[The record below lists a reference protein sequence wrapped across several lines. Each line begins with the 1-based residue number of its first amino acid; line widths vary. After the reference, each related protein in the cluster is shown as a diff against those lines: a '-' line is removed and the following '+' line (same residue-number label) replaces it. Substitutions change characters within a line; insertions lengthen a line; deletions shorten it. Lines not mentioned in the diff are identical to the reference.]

1 MSYAFFF
8 SKPFQ
13 ACGPVASSTTVGL
26 RQNGQMK
33 DYRKDHNIIEL
44 ENREEV
50 HQHLMKMAEQLVNV
64 DPIKSFWARTAL
76 DDFLRE
82 TNPRQRQRFEMRF
95 QSQQESREESIL
107 ERPNFKV
114 ACVCVPQ

>member
-1 MSYAFFF
+1 M
-8 SKPFQ
+8 
-13 ACGPVASSTTVGL
+13 GL
-26 RQNGQMK
+26 RQNGQTK

-107 ERPNFKV
+107 ECPNLKF
-114 ACVCVPQ
+114 AGVCVPQ